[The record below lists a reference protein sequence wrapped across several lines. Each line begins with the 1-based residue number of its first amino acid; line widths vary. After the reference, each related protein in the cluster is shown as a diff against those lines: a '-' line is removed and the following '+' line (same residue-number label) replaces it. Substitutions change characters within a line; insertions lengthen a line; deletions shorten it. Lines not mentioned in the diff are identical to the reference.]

1 MANSFNRLLVS
12 GTSAGSTLVTIG
24 AGVSWVIIGLIAS
37 NVSGALLTIDILVND
52 KHLLKDVP
60 IPAGASLN
68 VLEGKLVMVD
78 GDTLDEL
85 CSVDAGVDYII
96 SYMEMT

>member
-1 MANSFNRLLVS
+1 MANTFNRLLVS

-24 AGVSWVIIGLIAS
+24 VGATWVIIGLMAS
-37 NVSGALLTIDILVND
+37 NVSGSLITIDVQLGAKYLV
-52 KHLLKDVP
+52 KDVP
-60 IPAGASLN
+60 IPAGATLPL
-68 VLEGKLVMVD
+68 LEGKLVMVA